1 MQESLQGFFRTL
13 EGSLTSDWECE
24 IHYELILQQLRIL
37 QGSESEER
45 PKAMNGGKPMKK
57 GLERSNFAW
66 SSTHVH
72 FYTGMRQSTTKS
84 CIIDLC
90 FIHRLLVKLIK

>member
-1 MQESLQGFFRTL
+1 MQESLKGFFRTL

-37 QGSESEER
+37 QGSESEEH
-45 PKAMNGGKPMKK
+45 PKPMNGGKPMKK

-66 SSTHVH
+66 SSTQIRFLYRHATVH
-72 FYTGMRQSTTKS
+72 RAIMHYRFVFNPPAACKT
-84 CIIDLC
+84 D
-90 FIHRLLVKLIK
+90 